1 MLSKLNSFSKFY
13 KNKQIPYQ
21 ICEICYKPNNLILC
35 QICKNFYHLECLQI
49 EKIPIIFTCKNC
61 KEKLPKL
68 NENLLSEKSSNIESK
83 KLKKIKDKKIKNENN
98 NNSNNNNNS
107 KSKSKLGNKRKREKK
122 ENDLNLTKS
131 KSKSKNLLN
140 SIISNNNNN
149 NNNNIIFPSEKKQRQ
164 SQIQRKNLEKIK
176 KEREQRLLNSYDHNN
191 PQYKRRKIKI
201 GNGHQLDI
209 YEFTDKYENKINFD
223 EEEYERNDLKQ
234 VWSVLKNPFK
244 KEEIDKYLNTAKLFW
259 NYRNMFLENELCADF
274 FEECE
279 NIMKKKKI
287 SEKLKNKIHQLMREL
302 KELVRRGI
310 DLNCHFDEM
319 CLKMLHLCNYKMN
332 VALLFLYKQFNPF
345 IEEIEE
351 GFKSDVYIFQNEL
364 FSIINDGDFY
374 DPDE

>member
-1 MLSKLNSFSKFY
+1 MLTKLNSFSKFY

-61 KEKLPKL
+61 KEKLPKF

-98 NNSNNNNNS
+98 NNNNINNS

-122 ENDLNLTKS
+122 ENDLNLTES
-131 KSKSKNLLN
+131 KSKSKKFT
-140 SIISNNNNN
+140 NNFPQNC
-149 NNNNIIFPSEKKQRQ
+149 NNINLFPSSEKKQRQ
-164 SQIQRKNLEKIK
+164 NNIQRKNLEKIK
-176 KEREQRLLNSYDHNN
+176 KEREQRLINSYDHNN

-201 GNGHQLDI
+201 GNNHQLDI

-223 EEEYERNDLKQ
+223 EDEYERNDLKQ

-244 KEEIDKYLNTAKLFW
+244 KHEIDQYLNTARLFW

-287 SEKLKNKIHQLMREL
+287 SEKLKNKIHQLMIEL

-319 CLKMLHLCNYKMN
+319 CLKMLHLCGYKMN

>member
-61 KEKLPKL
+61 KEKLPKF

-83 KLKKIKDKKIKNENN
+83 KLKKIKDKKIKENN
-98 NNSNNNNNS
+98 NNLNNNNNNS

-131 KSKSKNLLN
+131 KSKSKNLQNNLN

-149 NNNNIIFPSEKKQRQ
+149 NNILPSEKKQRQ
-164 SQIQRKNLEKIK
+164 SQIQRKNIEKIK